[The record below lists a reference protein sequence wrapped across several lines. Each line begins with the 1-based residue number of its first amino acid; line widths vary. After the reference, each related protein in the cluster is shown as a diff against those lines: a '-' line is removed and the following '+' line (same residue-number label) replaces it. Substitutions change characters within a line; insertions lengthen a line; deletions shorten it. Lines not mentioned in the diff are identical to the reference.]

1 MNHTDLTALGA
12 PTDRRTF
19 LGVAAA
25 ALGAARLGAFTKSVD
40 HRADDPL
47 GRIGVQLYTLRD
59 AMKADFEG
67 SLARVAQIGYQEV
80 EFAGYFDRMPRQVR
94 TILDRHHLK
103 APSSH
108 IPIETLSEGWDKMLD
123 DAHVM
128 GHKYLVVA
136 WINEPDRTVDGY
148 KRIAE
153 LFNRAGEQ
161 ARKAGI
167 RLGYH
172 NHSYEFAPVE
182 GLRPYDILLTH
193 TDPRNVVFE
202 LDLFWIVKGGADPLT
217 YFTMQAGRFPLVH
230 VKDMDPRG
238 GMVDVGQGT
247 IDFAGIFRHAKQAGI
262 KHYFVE
268 HDEPADPFAS
278 IAASYRYLRA
288 LRF

>member
-1 MNHTDLTALGA
+1 MKRAGLTALTALGA
-12 PTDRRTF
+12 RTDRRTF

-25 ALGAARLGAFTKSVD
+25 ALGAARVGALTR
-40 HRADDPL
+40 RAHGRL
-47 GRIGVQLYTLRD
+47 GRIGVQLYTIRD

-67 SLARVAQIGYQEV
+67 SLARVAEIGYQEV
-80 EFAGYFDRMPRQVR
+80 EFAGYFDRTPRQVR
-94 TILDRHHLK
+94 TILDRNHLK

-108 IPIETLSEGWDKMLD
+108 IPIEMLSNGWDRMLE

-128 GHKYLVVA
+128 GHEYLVVA

-148 KRIAE
+148 KRVAE

-167 RLGYH
+167 RFGYH
-172 NHSYEFAPVE
+172 NHAYEFDPVD
-182 GLRPYDILLTH
+182 GVRPYDILLAH
-193 TDPRNVVFE
+193 TNPRDVAFE

-217 YFTMQAGRFPLVH
+217 CFATHEGRFPLVH
-230 VKDMDPRG
+230 VKDMDARG
-238 GMVDVGQGT
+238 GMVDVGRGT
-247 IDFAGIFRHAKQAGI
+247 IDFAGIFRHARQAGI

-278 IAASYRYLRA
+278 IAASYRYLHA